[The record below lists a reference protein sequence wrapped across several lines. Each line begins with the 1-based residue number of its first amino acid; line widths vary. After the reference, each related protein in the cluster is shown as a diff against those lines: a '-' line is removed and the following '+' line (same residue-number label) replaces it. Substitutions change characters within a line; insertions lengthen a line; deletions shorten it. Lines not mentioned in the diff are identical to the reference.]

1 MVGAEGP
8 PAIGDGGA
16 AVSLM
21 PDVDGMYICVF
32 ESLRL
37 EGSYVGDLLYNEY
50 VTISHCGTNLYLPMT
65 GMSNFSCNHVSCL
78 GPLKSF
84 CLFKSHVVFLL

>member
-1 MVGAEGP
+1 
-8 PAIGDGGA
+8 
-16 AVSLM
+16 M

-50 VTISHCGTNLYLPMT
+50 VTISIVVLICICLMT

-78 GPLKSF
+78 GPLKS
-84 CLFKSHVVFLL
+84 LSV